1 MMERYSLLYYLL
13 IIIITN
19 IIEDANIL
27 SSIGQENNIAQPK
40 TNKWFSFTLHFS
52 LFLTI

>member
-1 MMERYSLLYYLL
+1 MTERYLLLYYLL

-19 IIEDANIL
+19 IIEDANIFP
-27 SSIGQENNIAQPK
+27 STGQENNIAQPK
-40 TNKWFSFTLHFS
+40 TDKWFSFTLYFS